1 MKKKL
6 LTNSFPKKKFN
17 SKEKISKLKKELI
30 LDGFSCQK
38 IRGGEIKI
46 KIKITK
52 FIYLV
57 SLCSQRYTRMMK
69 RLVA

>member
-30 LDGFSCQK
+30 LEGFSCQK
-38 IRGGEIKI
+38 IRGGNQNKNKNHQIHI
-46 KIKITK
+46 FGLI
-52 FIYLV
+52 V
-57 SLCSQRYTRMMK
+57 
-69 RLVA
+69 

>member
-6 LTNSFPKKKFN
+6 LKNSFPKKKFN

-38 IRGGEIKI
+38 IRWGEI